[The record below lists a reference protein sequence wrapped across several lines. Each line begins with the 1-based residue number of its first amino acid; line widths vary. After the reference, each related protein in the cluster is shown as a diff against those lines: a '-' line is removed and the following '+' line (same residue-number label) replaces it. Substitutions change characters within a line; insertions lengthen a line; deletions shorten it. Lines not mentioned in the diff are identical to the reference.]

1 MCLHTQ
7 GEVRQ
12 FDTLRCVIH
21 SRLIWCKNY
30 RNRSI
35 FAKVVAKSFGPHFLC
50 PAVYNKMSA
59 ATYPQ
64 QTGVVRWKPE
74 AHCCNASYVLV
85 ADDSSSIVHCPSHG
99 HILKTKQDRSIVTME
114 HCQDS
119 VAAFNSS
126 PDAPPPSGKHHGPIW
141 ELLTHPHH
149 QHRKWL
155 IWAGTADGSVFYHS
169 DTFHVDSKL
178 QLQISDSNEKLR
190 MINSHTNNWPTN
202 GREIFRP
209 LRGPQNV
216 LAIVA
221 ARLLV
226 WS

>member
-1 MCLHTQ
+1 VLTWKRVVFWFCKVVCLHTQ

-59 ATYPQ
+59 ATCPQ

-126 PDAPPPSGKHHGPIW
+126 PDAPPPLESTMDPSESYWLTLTINTGNDW
-141 ELLTHPHH
+141 FELAQQMGQFFITVTLFMLT
-149 QHRKWL
+149 Q
-155 IWAGTADGSVFYHS
+155 SCS
-169 DTFHVDSKL
+169 C
-178 QLQISDSNEKLR
+178 
-190 MINSHTNNWPTN
+190 
-202 GREIFRP
+202 
-209 LRGPQNV
+209 
-216 LAIVA
+216 
-221 ARLLV
+221 RLV
-226 WS
+226 TVMKSCGW